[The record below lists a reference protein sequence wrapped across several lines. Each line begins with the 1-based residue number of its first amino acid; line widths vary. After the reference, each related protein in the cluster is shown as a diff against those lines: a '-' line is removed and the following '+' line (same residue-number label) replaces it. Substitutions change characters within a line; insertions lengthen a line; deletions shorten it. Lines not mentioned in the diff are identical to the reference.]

1 MDQTITPIE
10 QRLLSRRLLTGRL
23 LTKRAMVAVSGL
35 LVVWICF
42 FVSMS
47 HVTGQVSEAE
57 ISRIAGEAAANRAA
71 PPDKTVPKSGLN
83 LLNLAVQ
90 GGFFMIPIGAVSLIV
105 VTFVFDRLIGLRSSR
120 VFPNRFRKSLSQFSK
135 QLEADPR
142 LVYQSCIEHPSS
154 AANIVKEVVLR
165 IGRPTPELEAAASE
179 SIQREVDASYANV
192 KWINFAAAVAPL
204 LGLLGTVWGLIR
216 AFHDTT
222 QLAAGQNRADFLAVG
237 IYEALVTTLAGLI
250 VAIPAAA
257 AAQFFESRIQKMY
270 AKIESAVT
278 ELIPRFE
285 TYEGKTRFEVI
296 GKELAPREVT
306 GRPIVLAPP
315 VSQRS

>member
-1 MDQTITPIE
+1 MDLTITPIE
-10 QRLLSRRLLTGRL
+10 RRSLA
-23 LTKRAMVAVSGL
+23 KRALVDLSKML
-35 LVVWICF
+35 LVWICF
-42 FVSMS
+42 LA
-47 HVTGQVSEAE
+47 TTPQAKGQVSESE
-57 ISRIAGEAAANRAA
+57 ISKIASEAAANRAA
-71 PPDKTVPKSGLN
+71 PPEKTQPKSGLN

-90 GGFFMIPIGAVSLIV
+90 GGFFMIPIGVVSLIV

-142 LVYQSCIEHPSS
+142 LVYQSCIEHPS
-154 AANIVKEVVLR
+154 AASNIVKEVVLR

-285 TYEGKTRFEVI
+285 IYEGKTRFEVI

-306 GRPIVLAPP
+306 GRTIVLAPP
-315 VSQRS
+315 VSQKS

>member
-1 MDQTITPIE
+1 MDQTISAIE
-10 QRLLSRRLLTGRL
+10 RRF
-23 LTKRAMVAVSGL
+23 LTKSALIATAALMAAMV
-35 LVVWICF
+35 WCF
-42 FVSMS
+42 YAASPVN
-47 HVTGQVSEAE
+47 GQVSEAE
-57 ISRIAGEAAANRAA
+57 ISKIAGEAAANRVA
-71 PPDKTVPKSGLN
+71 PPEKNAPKPGLN

-90 GGFFMIPIGAVSLIV
+90 GGFFMIPIGFVSLIV
-105 VTFVFDRLIGLRSSR
+105 VTFVFDRLIGLRSSKIL
-120 VFPNRFRKSLSQFSK
+120 PYRFRKSLSHFSK

-142 LVYQSCIEHPSS
+142 LVYQSCMEHPSA
-154 AANIVKEVVLR
+154 AANVIKEVVLR

-179 SIQREVDASYANV
+179 TIQREVDASYANV

-257 AAQFFESRIQKMY
+257 AGQFFESRIQKMY
-270 AKIESAVT
+270 AKVEASVT

-285 TYEGKTRFEVI
+285 IYEGRTRFEVI
-296 GKELAPREVT
+296 GKELAPRELS
-306 GRPIVLAPP
+306 GRTIVLAPP
-315 VSQRS
+315 VSQKS

>member
-1 MDQTITPIE
+1 MDLTSTPIE
-10 QRLLSRRLLTGRL
+10 RRL
-23 LTKRAMVAVSGL
+23 LTKRD
-35 LVVWICF
+35 LVKSSIMFLVYICF
-42 FVSMS
+42 LAA
-47 HVTGQVSEAE
+47 TPQAKGQVSESE
-57 ISRIAGEAAANRAA
+57 ISKIAGEAAANRAA
-71 PPDKTVPKSGLN
+71 PPEKTQPKSGLN

-90 GGFFMIPIGAVSLIV
+90 GGFFMIPIGVVSLIV

-120 VFPNRFRKSLSQFSK
+120 VFPSRFRKSLSQFSR

-142 LVYQSCIEHPSS
+142 LVYQSCIEHPSA

-285 TYEGKTRFEVI
+285 IYEGKTRFEVI

-306 GRPIVLAPP
+306 GRTIVLAPP
-315 VSQRS
+315 VSQKS

>member
-1 MDQTITPIE
+1 MDQTAN
-10 QRLLSRRLLTGRL
+10 LADRR
-23 LTKRAMVAVSGL
+23 AFVSGL
-35 LVVWICF
+35 RIAVLVV
-42 FVSMS
+42 FVMGIAFLVSS
-47 HVTGQVSEAE
+47 GVLHAQVSEAE
-57 ISRIAGEAAANRAA
+57 LSRISSEAAANRTA
-71 PPDKTVPKSGLN
+71 PPEKSAPKPGLS

-90 GGFFMIPIGAVSLIV
+90 GGFFMIPIGFVSLIV
-105 VTFVFDRLIGLRSSR
+105 VTFVFDRWIGLRGSKIL
-120 VFPNRFRKSLSQFSK
+120 PQRFRKSLSQFSK

-142 LVYQSCIEHPSS
+142 LVYQSCIEHPSA
-154 AANIVKEVVLR
+154 AANVVKEVVIR

-179 SIQREVDASYANV
+179 ALQREVDASYANV

-257 AAQFFESRIQKMY
+257 AGQFFESRIQKSY
-270 AKIESAVT
+270 SKIETAIA

-285 TYEGKTRFEVI
+285 MYEGKTRFEVI
-296 GKELAPREVT
+296 GKELAPREIT

-315 VSQRS
+315 VSQKS

>member
-1 MDQTITPIE
+1 MDRASHPIE
-10 QRLLSRRLLTGRL
+10 RRFQTKNAILTAL
-23 LTKRAMVAVSGL
+23 ILFTAVMMSLPFASHAM
-35 LVVWICF
+35 
-42 FVSMS
+42 
-47 HVTGQVSEAE
+47 GQVSETE
-57 ISRIAGEAAANRAA
+57 ISKIAGEAAANRSA
-71 PPDKTVPKSGLN
+71 PPEKNAPKPGLN
-83 LLNLAVQ
+83 LLNLAIQ
-90 GGFFMIPIGAVSLIV
+90 GGFFMIPIGFVSLIV
-105 VTFVFDRLIGLRSSR
+105 VTFVFDRLIGLRAGR
-120 VFPNRFRKSLSQFSK
+120 IFPYRFRKSLNQFSK

-142 LVYQSCIEHPSS
+142 LVFQSCMEHPSA

-222 QLAAGQNRADFLAVG
+222 QLSAGQNRADFLAVG

-257 AAQFFESRIQKMY
+257 AGQFFESRVQKMF
-270 AKIESAVT
+270 AKIEAAVT

-285 TYEGKTRFEVI
+285 IYEGRTRFEVI
-296 GKELAPREVT
+296 GKELAPRDVS
-306 GRPIVLAPP
+306 GRTIVLAPP
-315 VSQRS
+315 VNHKS

>member
-1 MDQTITPIE
+1 MDLTSTPIE
-10 QRLLSRRLLTGRL
+10 RRL
-23 LTKRAMVAVSGL
+23 LTKRD
-35 LVVWICF
+35 LVKSSIMFLVYICF
-42 FVSMS
+42 LAATP
-47 HVTGQVSEAE
+47 HAKGQVSESE
-57 ISRIAGEAAANRAA
+57 ISKIAGEAAANRAA
-71 PPDKTVPKSGLN
+71 PPEKTQPKSGLN

-90 GGFFMIPIGAVSLIV
+90 GGFFMIPIGVVSLIV

-120 VFPNRFRKSLSQFSK
+120 VFPSRFRKSLSQFSR

-142 LVYQSCIEHPSS
+142 LVYQSCIEHPSA

-285 TYEGKTRFEVI
+285 IYEGKTRFEVI

-306 GRPIVLAPP
+306 GRTIVLAPP
-315 VSQRS
+315 VSQKS

>member
-1 MDQTITPIE
+1 MDQTTFQSFTQQAK
-10 QRLLSRRLLTGRL
+10 QRTLLFVGLVS
-23 LTKRAMVAVSGL
+23 AMFVGL
-35 LVVWICF
+35 YLAEAN
-42 FVSMS
+42 
-47 HVTGQVSEAE
+47 TALGQVSEVE
-57 ISRIAGEAAANRAA
+57 IAKIAGEAAANRAA
-71 PPDKTVPKSGLN
+71 PPERVTPKTGLN

-90 GGFFMIPIGAVSLIV
+90 GGFFMIPIGIVSLVV
-105 VTFVFDRLIGLRSSR
+105 VTFVFDRLIGLRSARILPSR
-120 VFPNRFRKSLSQFSK
+120 FKKSLSQFSR

-142 LVYQSCIEHPSS
+142 LVYQSCIEHPSA
-154 AANIVKEVVLR
+154 AANVVKEVVLR
-165 IGRPTPELEAAASE
+165 IGRPTAEIEAAAAE
-179 SIQREVDASYANV
+179 SIQREVDAAYVNV

-222 QLAAGQNRADFLAVG
+222 QLTAGQNRADFLAVG

-257 AAQFFESRIQKMY
+257 CAQFFESRIQKMF
-270 AKIESAVT
+270 AKVEAAVA

-285 TYEGKTRFEVI
+285 IHEGRTRFEVI

-306 GRPIVLAPP
+306 GRPSVVAPP
-315 VSQRS
+315 VSHKI

>member
-1 MDQTITPIE
+1 MDSKTYPIE
-10 QRLLSRRLLTGRL
+10 RRLLTMRTL
-23 LTKRAMVAVSGL
+23 LALVAWFAAMTYCL
-35 LVVWICF
+35 HYTP
-42 FVSMS
+42 
-47 HVTGQVSEAE
+47 HVNGQVSETE
-57 ISRIAGEAAANRAA
+57 ISRIAGEAAANRSA
-71 PPDKTVPKSGLN
+71 PPEKNSPKPGLN

-90 GGFFMIPIGAVSLIV
+90 GGFFMIPIGFVSLIV
-105 VTFVFDRLIGLRSSR
+105 VTFVFDRLIGLRSAKIL
-120 VFPNRFRKSLSQFSK
+120 PHRFRKSLSQFSR

-142 LVYQSCIEHPSS
+142 LVYQSCMEHPSA
-154 AANIVKEVVLR
+154 AANVVKEVVMR

-257 AAQFFESRIQKMY
+257 AGQFFESRIQKMY
-270 AKIESAVT
+270 ARIETAVT

-285 TYEGKTRFEVI
+285 MYEGRTRFEVI
-296 GKELAPREVT
+296 GK
-306 GRPIVLAPP
+306 
-315 VSQRS
+315 